1 MKYIIFKDY
10 SGIAIVGDTVSL
22 FLGYELGSPLGSL
35 LDYNTDPPVGIHL
48 IVESPP
54 V

>member
-1 MKYIIFKDY
+1 M
-10 SGIAIVGDTVSL
+10 VNETVRL

-35 LDYNTDPPVGIHL
+35 LDYNTDPPVGLHL
-48 IVESPP
+48 IVESQP